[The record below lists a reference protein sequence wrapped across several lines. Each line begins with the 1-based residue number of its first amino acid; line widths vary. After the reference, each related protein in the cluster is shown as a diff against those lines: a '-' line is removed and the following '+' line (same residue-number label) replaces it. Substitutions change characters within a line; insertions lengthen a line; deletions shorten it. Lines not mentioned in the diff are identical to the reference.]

1 MRENLEAVNRQKK
14 TLQGELTTLH
24 EQAEKAGA
32 DAVQEFKVS
41 LSFIDSCADYY
52 DTGFDDC
59 LRQVMSAFPKLD
71 LSGITMDKFVL
82 STPAGDT
89 SAYGGDDPRNDGVVL
104 AQPTANPPVP
114 FSNPSI
120 EFLDVENPPAQDGGD
135 RNPTDAP
142 TVQSFFLFNLRTMYL
157 SALVVF
163 WAFICKQ
170 FYFYS
175 QYFAPVA
182 FFC

>member
-1 MRENLEAVNRQKK
+1 MLQKK
-14 TLQGELTTLH
+14 LTTLR
-24 EQAEKAGA
+24 EQVEKAGVVA
-32 DAVQEFKVS
+32 ITEFKVS
-41 LSFIDSCADYY
+41 QSFIDSCADYY
-52 DTGFDDC
+52 GTGFDDC
-59 LRQVMSAFPKLD
+59 LQQVELAFPELD
-71 LSGITMDKFVL
+71 LSGITMDESVP
-82 STPAGDT
+82 STPTSDT
-89 SAYGGDDPRNDGVVL
+89 PTYGSDNPRNDGVVL

-114 FSNPSI
+114 SSNPSV

-135 RNPTDAP
+135 GNPTDAP
-142 TVQSFFLFNLRTMYL
+142 AVQSFSTYFADYVFKCPGC
-157 SALVVF
+157 F